1 MFNRIFTICCSTL
14 NYTFCLC
21 SLRSCRMQNLPLHL
35 VLLLFDS
42 AFESRLTGTRSFSL
56 TALPIIAAHEI
67 KCDSNHLKIT
77 SILEK
82 KKKRCNGTPFCK
94 NESKEWAKTIKNQQ
108 RRGVK
113 IFCQYK
119 QNAEQFDDWIIEDH
133 VHNLSIGK
141 GHLKT
146 CQLVMIVMR
155 RTRMVIHHCD
165 EDDVLLQHET

>member
-1 MFNRIFTICCSTL
+1 MPPKNMSKIRFWIQNLRYLVKSAKNGYTFHPQQNPPYVFSSSTVFSGSWCVNTYCIRWQDMFNRIFTICCSTL

-56 TALPIIAAHEI
+56 TALPIIVAHEI

-82 KKKRCNGTPFCK
+82 KKRCNGTQFCK
-94 NESKEWAKTIKNQQ
+94 E
-108 RRGVK
+108 
-113 IFCQYK
+113 
-119 QNAEQFDDWIIEDH
+119 
-133 VHNLSIGK
+133 
-141 GHLKT
+141 
-146 CQLVMIVMR
+146 
-155 RTRMVIHHCD
+155 
-165 EDDVLLQHET
+165 

>member
-1 MFNRIFTICCSTL
+1 MIERNFLFCILFFFNRLFRVLVCNKYCIRWQDMFNRIFTICCSTL

-94 NESKEWAKTIKNQQ
+94 NESKEWAKTIKN
-108 RRGVK
+108 
-113 IFCQYK
+113 
-119 QNAEQFDDWIIEDH
+119 
-133 VHNLSIGK
+133 
-141 GHLKT
+141 
-146 CQLVMIVMR
+146 
-155 RTRMVIHHCD
+155 
-165 EDDVLLQHET
+165 